1 MGYIMKFLAF
11 FLLIFLLQISL
22 SAQTSLEKESKRIK
36 DNPNIKLNYIGI
48 NRVSVNYYNMQ
59 TKVFNLGRSV
69 KQKPQFDS
77 IPRFVFDLGQ
87 VDTSLFNF
95 KFKFDQ
101 EIPIGTTWQSPVL
114 GDLNNN
120 GRVEYYGIKK
130 GYYTGF
136 SEVYC
141 YEQNQNGIFT
151 EVYKYP
157 SNTLV
162 GYNIYDVDRDGQKE
176 LHLIALHQEPI
187 DSITVV
193 KVMDQTFY
201 KKPTED
207 SIANRFFFDYN
218 IYTHDLL
225 NGQLNNF
232 TFGDFD
238 KDSITEAIYY
248 GIAPQTIH
256 LVKFNKNLLT
266 FDSLLTYPTINN
278 EYVVGFT
285 VGDFDMDGKTDIVY
299 ASEYGNIY
307 VLENEGLDK
316 YSINWQGNSGIWNS
330 HINFKTNDIDGNGKP
345 EFWIGGED
353 FDEGVTRL
361 VCYETDGDNSYHPVA
376 EIEFPGLLSLNG
388 LDGAGIDVDNDG
400 KEELY
405 IHNGNTIIILKFTG
419 SSDNPDY
426 QLYYYLNID
435 NLVNYQIEN
444 AKIFQFPKEKYPSII
459 FSMTHFNYPNTELLS
474 RIFKHYLITDVK
486 EEKPGLVQGYELF
499 NNYPNPFNPSTNIRF
514 SIPQRSGVKIRVFN
528 SLGEEIITLLN
539 NNTLERGVHL
549 IAWNGV
555 DKNNLSVPS
564 GVYFI
569 TMEAKYFRKTI
580 KSVLIK

>member
-1 MGYIMKFLAF
+1 MKFLALS
-11 FLLIFLLQISL
+11 LLIYILQISL
-22 SAQTSLEKESKRIK
+22 SAQTFLEKEITRVKY
-36 DNPNIKLNYIGI
+36 NPNIKLNYIGN
-48 NRVSVNYYNMQ
+48 NRVSVNYHNMK
-59 TKVFNLGRSV
+59 TRVYNLGRSV
-69 KQKPQFDS
+69 KQNPQFDS

-87 VDTSLFNF
+87 IDTSLFNY

-101 EIPIGTTWQSPVL
+101 EVPIGTTWQSPVL
-114 GDLNNN
+114 GDINNN

-130 GYYTGF
+130 GYYTKF

-141 YEQNQNGIFT
+141 YEQNVNGIFK

-162 GYNIYDVDRDGQKE
+162 GYNIYDVDRDGQQE

-193 KVMDQTFY
+193 NVMDQTFY
-201 KKPTED
+201 KKPSKD
-207 SIANRFFFDYN
+207 SIANQFFFDYN

-238 KDSITEAIYY
+238 KDSTTEAIYY
-248 GIAPQTIH
+248 GLNPQTIH

-285 VGDFDMDGKTDIVY
+285 VGDFDIDGKTDIVY

-330 HINFKTNDIDGNGKP
+330 HINFKTNDLDENGKP

-353 FDEGVTRL
+353 FSEGVTRL
-361 VCYETDGDNSYHPVA
+361 VCYETNGDNSYHPLA

-405 IHNGNTIIILKFTG
+405 IHNGNTIIIMKFTG
-419 SSDNPDY
+419 SINNPDY
-426 QLYYYLNID
+426 QLYNCLNID
-435 NLVNYQIEN
+435 NLVDYQIEN
-444 AKIFQFPKEKYPSII
+444 AKIYQFPKEKYPSII

-474 RIFKHYLITDVK
+474 RIFKYYLITEVK
-486 EEKPGLVQGYELF
+486 EENPGFVKGYDLF

-514 SIPQRSGVKIRVFN
+514 SIPERCGVKIIVFN
-528 SLGEEIITLLN
+528 SLGEEIITLH
-539 NNTLERGVHL
+539 NNTLERGVHS
-549 IAWNGV
+549 ISWNSV